1 MDFSFFLPAIW
12 FIIMY
17 MKKGT
22 KVIIAVMGVLA
33 VLYAAGCFYFANHFI
48 FNTTINGIN
57 VSLKDAETVS
67 EAISNR
73 TPILKIVQ
81 KDSRGEEVIEH
92 IDLTNDCD
100 GTMSFDV
107 TDILNQQNRF
117 LWFVTAIT
125 GADYQSTPVDY
136 NYSEEKLLNQ
146 VAGLYCLQ
154 GENIIYP
161 TDAQIVYENGE
172 LQIVNEDNGC
182 YIDEDTVWEIV
193 SESCNDALKMGND
206 ITVNLTS
213 SYATADVTAE
223 SQELQDKISEFNKIL
238 GKSVNVY
245 VDGYLARTI
254 EPSEVKEM
262 LAMNNSEFYVID
274 EKAGEMAREIANEY
288 YVSDYKYIDRSVLK
302 ARIITALLE
311 DDDSTVT
318 VNYVISV
325 KGYVDVS
332 ISNQML
338 YYYENDVLVLSSP
351 VVTGDQDDPDYYTPT
366 GTFKVRKKDVDCVL
380 RGEDYVENVDY
391 WIGFDS
397 TGTIYGLHDA
407 SWRSEFGG
415 DIYLTD
421 PSHGCVNMPTDK
433 IAELYKRIPMGAEI
447 YIHE

>member
-1 MDFSFFLPAIW
+1 
-12 FIIMY
+12 

-22 KVIIAVMGVLA
+22 KVLIGVIGVLA
-33 VLYAAGCFYFANHFI
+33 VLYAAGCFYFADHFI

-81 KDSRGEEVIEH
+81 KDSHGEEVIEH

-107 TDILNQQNRF
+107 TDILSKQNRF
-117 LWFVTAIT
+117 LWFVTALT

-136 NYSEEKLLNQ
+136 DYSEEKLLNE

-172 LQIVNEDNGC
+172 LQIINEDNGC

-206 ITVNLTS
+206 LTVNLTS

-223 SQELQDKISEFNKIL
+223 SQVLQDKISEFNEIL
-238 GKSVNVY
+238 DKSVSVY

-254 EPSEVKEM
+254 EPDEVKEM

-274 EKAGEMAREIANEY
+274 EKAGEMAREIVNEY

-311 DDDSTVT
+311 DCDSTVT

-351 VVTGDQDDPDYYTPT
+351 VVTGDQDDPEYYTPT

-447 YIHE
+447 YIHY